1 MKPQRPIWVLQTRA
15 LLPSLHEKARVF
27 CMVLSECVGSFEKQ
41 EECTRNSTDNST
53 REDESRDEMID
64 SVPFGGTQPRLVS
77 RRTRS
82 KRAGGGA
89 RRPGAG
95 GRPDE
100 GRHERIA
107 RHGAA
112 HATARR
118 GRKGGNIEKNIC
130 MHSR

>member
-64 SVPFGGTQPRLVS
+64 SVPFGGAPNRASS
-77 RRTRS
+77 RVGLGANAPAAARGGPARAGDRTR
-82 KRAGGGA
+82 GGTSGSH
-89 RRPGAG
+89 GT
-95 GRPDE
+95 
-100 GRHERIA
+100 A
-107 RHGAA
+107 RHTPPRDAGA
-112 HATARR
+112 
-118 GRKGGNIEKNIC
+118 KVEI
-130 MHSR
+130 